1 MRKSVWIALLFSLA
15 FVFPALAH
23 DGVDDGHILGTEA
36 NASLPIGVLKIIEY
50 KSQLAASITFLA
62 AFLAGIVS
70 FTSPCGF
77 VLLPTFFTF
86 LFRKR
91 AALMTSLFTLGM
103 MIGFMTLGIAA
114 ALAGE
119 FINQYRAPFAVIAG
133 AIFVIFGLLVL
144 FNKGFGFKAPTL
156 EGKTPWHVLF
166 FGAAFAIGWSPC
178 IGPVL
183 GGILLLAATTGSVIK
198 GAVMLGFFA
207 LGVGLPLF
215 ILALLSDK
223 YDIGRWFRGKEI
235 KFSLFGKHIV
245 THTYNL
251 ISAIIL
257 ISIGTIM
264 LIWKGTGFIELTVTR
279 FVPWSMT
286 FFYAAND
293 ALQQNAF
300 FTSGAA
306 EIIGVLLGVVALVW
320 ILRKVIK
327 TS

>member
-1 MRKSVWIALLFSLA
+1 MNWLLWTVLIVLLALPA
-15 FVFPALAH
+15 FAH
-23 DGVDDGHILGTEA
+23 EGIDDGHVLGTEE
-36 NASLPIGVLKIIEY
+36 NASLPLGVLKILQYRET
-50 KSQLAASITFLA
+50 LAASITFLA

-91 AALMTSLFTLGM
+91 AALMTALFTLGM
-103 MIGFMTLGIAA
+103 MIGFMTLGITA

-119 FINQYRAPFAVIAG
+119 FINQFRAPFAVIAG
-133 AIFVIFGLLVL
+133 GIFIVFGLLVL

-166 FGAAFAIGWSPC
+166 FGAAFSIGWSPC

-183 GGILLLAATTGSVIK
+183 GGILLLAATTGSVLK

-223 YDIGRWFRGKEI
+223 YDIGKWFRGKELHFDI
-235 KFSLFGKHIV
+235 FGQKIV
-245 THTYNL
+245 THTYNI
-251 ISAIIL
+251 ISAAIL
-257 ISIGTIM
+257 IFIGIIM
-264 LIWKGTGFIELTVTR
+264 LIWKGTAFFELTVTR

-286 FFYAAND
+286 FFYGAND
-293 ALQQNAF
+293 ALQQNVF
-300 FTSGAA
+300 FTSGFA
-306 EIIGVLLGVVALVW
+306 EVIGVLVGVAVLAWIVW
-320 ILRKVIK
+320 RIRKH
-327 TS
+327 